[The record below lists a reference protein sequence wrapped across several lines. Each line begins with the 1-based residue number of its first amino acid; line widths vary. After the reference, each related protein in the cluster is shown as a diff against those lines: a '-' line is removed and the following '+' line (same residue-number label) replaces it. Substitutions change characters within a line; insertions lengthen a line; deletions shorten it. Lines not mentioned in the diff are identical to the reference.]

1 MEVLDTD
8 GGRVAGIAS
17 RDGAVRVFKG
27 IPFAAAPTGPLRWRA
42 PSPAPAWEGVLH
54 ADRYGAAPVQP
65 MHHRDQI
72 FFQAAQA
79 VGAREG
85 AYSEDCLTLNIWTPA
100 QSAGMRLPVMLWF
113 YGGGNRSGAGSQGIF
128 DGENLARRGVVLVTF
143 NYRLGSLGFLA
154 HPELS
159 AESDSGCSGNQSLQD
174 DIAALQW
181 IRRNIAAFGGDPGCV
196 TIFGESAGAGHVNC
210 LMASPLAKGLFHR
223 AIGQSSGRF
232 RGAGGG
238 MASLARAEAAGLRFA
253 EGQKA
258 ASLEALRL
266 RPADELVR
274 PAGFDFIVDGHA
286 LTDDVQSVFERG
298 AQHDVPLLVGSNAD
312 EGTPYPQ
319 TATAA
324 EFIDQARI
332 RYGTQVDDFIALY
345 PSGSD
350 AEAHASGLASTR
362 DSRFG
367 WQIHQWSRLHRRSA
381 KSPVYVYYFHRT
393 PPFPP
398 GARYRE
404 LHPPQRYGAFHS
416 AEVVYAFNNLR
427 LKDWPWQEADHRL
440 SDAMAAYWTNFAKT
454 GDPNGA
460 GLPSWPG
467 FAESGSRVL
476 HLGDDITEGP
486 AMHRPAMAF
495 FDAVFA
501 RQASG

>member
-1 MEVLDTD
+1 MDVLNTD
-8 GGRVAGIAS
+8 SGKVAGVVSKDGRVRA
-17 RDGAVRVFKG
+17 FKG
-27 IPFAAAPTGPLRWRA
+27 IPFAAPPTGPLRWRA
-42 PSPAPAWEGVLH
+42 PSPARAWQGVLN
-54 ADRYGAAPVQP
+54 ADRFGPSPVQP

-72 FFQAAQA
+72 FFQAAQTI
-79 VGAREG
+79 GAREA

-100 QSAGMRLPVMLWF
+100 GSEQARLPVMLWF

-128 DGENLARRGVVLVTF
+128 DGESLARKGVVLVTF

-159 AESDSGCSGNQSLQD
+159 AESGTGNSGNQSLLD

-181 IRRNIAAFGGDPGCV
+181 IKRNIAAFGGDPGCV
-196 TIFGESAGAGHVNC
+196 TLFGESAGAGHVNC

-238 MASLARAEAAGLRFA
+238 MVSLAQAEAAGVKFA
-253 EGQKA
+253 QGQKA
-258 ASLEALRL
+258 ESLAALRL

-274 PAGFDFIVDGHA
+274 PAGFDFIVDGHV
-286 LTDDVQSVFERG
+286 LTQDLQSAFEHG
-298 AQHDVPLLVGSNAD
+298 DQHDVPLLLGSNSD
-312 EGTPYPQ
+312 EGTPYSQ
-319 TATAA
+319 TAKAS

-332 RYGTQVDDFIALY
+332 RYGSQVDDFIQLY
-345 PSGSD
+345 PAGND

-381 KSPVYVYYFHRT
+381 KSPVFVYYFHRT

-398 GARYRE
+398 GAHFRE
-404 LHPPQRYGAFHS
+404 LHPPERYGAFHS
-416 AEVVYAFNNLR
+416 SEVIYAFNNLK
-427 LKDWPWQEADHRL
+427 LKDWPWEEADHRL
-440 SDAMAAYWTNFAKT
+440 SDAMAGYWTNFAKT
-454 GDPNGA
+454 GNPNGP
-460 GLPSWPG
+460 GLTAWPG
-467 FAESGSRVL
+467 FEENASRVL
-476 HLGDDITEGP
+476 HLGDDIAEGP
-486 AMHRPAMAF
+486 AMHKPAMEF

-501 RQASG
+501 RQKTG